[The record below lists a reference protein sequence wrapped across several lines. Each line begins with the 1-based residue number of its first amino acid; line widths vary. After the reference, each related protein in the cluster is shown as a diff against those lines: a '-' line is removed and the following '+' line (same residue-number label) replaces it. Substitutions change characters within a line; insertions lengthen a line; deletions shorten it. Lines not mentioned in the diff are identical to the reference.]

1 MYEIRD
7 ITKKKIWDD
16 FLLQKEVVF
25 YPFFQAWEWGEV
37 QRRMARSVWRVG
49 VFDEEKL
56 VAVCQIVK
64 VVAKR
69 GTYLHLRHGP
79 VLLPFDWEVFDEII
93 NYSKKLAAEERA
105 SFIRISPVVP
115 KEYVDFANLKKR
127 GFRDSA
133 MHNMDAEICWVLDIT
148 KPENELLK
156 EMRKSHRYL
165 IKKALGMG
173 IKIMVSKDTVDLTK
187 FFPLYQDLSKRKHF
201 VPHKGV
207 QEEFDVF
214 AKNDEELLFLA
225 TYNGKVI
232 SGAIIA
238 FVGKMA
244 IYRHGASD
252 NEFRDIPA
260 SYLIQ
265 WEAMREAKK
274 RGMAIYNFWGI
285 ASNDR
290 KTHPWYGLSLF
301 KMGFGGKRLEFL
313 HAQDLPL
320 TFSYWKTNLIERIS
334 TWRKGYF

>member
-1 MYEIRD
+1 MVEISS

-25 YPFFQAWEWGEV
+25 YPFFQSWEWGEAL
-37 QRRMARSVWRVG
+37 RYMAYGIWHIG
-49 VFDEEKL
+49 VYDGGKL
-56 VAVCQIVK
+56 LAICQLVK

-79 VLLPFDWEVFDEII
+79 VLLPFNWDTFDAII
-93 NYSKKLAAEERA
+93 DYAKKLATEEGA

-115 KEYVDFANLKKR
+115 KEYVDFTNLRKR
-127 GFRDSA
+127 GLRDSA

-148 KPENELLK
+148 KTEDMLLK
-156 EMRKSHRYL
+156 EMRKTHRYL
-165 IKKALGMG
+165 IKKAIGMD
-173 IKIMVSKDTVDLTK
+173 IKISVSKDTIDLAK
-187 FFPLYQDLSKRKHF
+187 FFPLYKDLSKRKHF

-207 QEEFDVF
+207 REEFDVF
-214 AKNDEELLFLA
+214 SKNDEELLFLA

-252 NEFRDIPA
+252 NEFRDVPA

-265 WEAMREAKK
+265 WEAIREAKK
-274 RGMAIYNFWGI
+274 QGMSMYNFWGI
-285 ASNDR
+285 ASDDR
-290 KTHPWYGLSLF
+290 KSHPWYGLSLF
-301 KMGFGGKRLEFL
+301 KMGFGGKRVELL

-334 TWRKGYF
+334 TWRKGY